1 MEVNDELI
9 ACFVDGTA
17 TEEECC
23 AVRQYLLTHP
33 EERVAVLHLMD
44 MNANECLDWTVDD
57 EPSRSSDEWN
67 MGSMV
72 ADMAVPA
79 AAFVNVGSFSAVS
92 MIRRVASRKKHTRTA
107 WGGSLDSTDLD
118 ERWEGLCEE
127 CFGDR

>member
-23 AVRQYLLTHP
+23 VVRQYLQTHP
-33 EERVAVLHLMD
+33 EERVAILHLMD

-57 EPSRSSDEWN
+57 EPSRSSEGWN
-67 MGSMV
+67 MGGMV

-92 MIRRVASRKKHTRTA
+92 MIRRVASRKNHTRTT
-107 WGGSLDSTDLD
+107 WGSPLDSTDLD